1 MTPTPEVETE
11 EEIEA
16 QPRGEV
22 DTLQNDV
29 PLARGF
35 VYQYRYVILISI
47 IFIALSI
54 YYALTYFPELST
66 LRAVIAGLG
75 FGIFCS
81 MCAAT
86 YSQLI

>member
-1 MTPTPEVETE
+1 MTPKPELEAENETE
-11 EEIEA
+11 AQTHPAADAPRDDEIH
-16 QPRGEV
+16 
-22 DTLQNDV
+22 
-29 PLARGF
+29 ARGF
-35 VYQYRYVILISI
+35 IYQYRYLILICL

-66 LRAVIAGLG
+66 FRAVAAGLG

>member
-1 MTPTPEVETE
+1 MTAPDENKRSE
-11 EEIEA
+11 ENAEDTQIDEA
-16 QPRGEV
+16 FSWRK
-22 DTLQNDV
+22 
-29 PLARGF
+29 
-35 VYQYRYVILISI
+35 YKYVIAVCLL
-47 IFIALSI
+47 FIGLSV

-66 LRAVIAGLG
+66 TRAVIAGLG